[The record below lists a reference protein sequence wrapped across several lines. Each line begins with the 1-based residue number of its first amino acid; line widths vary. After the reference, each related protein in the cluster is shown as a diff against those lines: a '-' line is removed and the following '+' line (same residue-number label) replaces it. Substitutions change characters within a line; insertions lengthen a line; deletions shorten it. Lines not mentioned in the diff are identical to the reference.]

1 MKRADRLM
9 QIVQL
14 LRRGGLHR
22 AETLAQATGVHVR
35 TIYRDMDTLAASGV
49 PVSGE
54 RGVGYRIT
62 AAVTLPALNLTMA
75 EVEALT
81 VGLAIVGQSNDVALS
96 RAAQAL
102 SARLD
107 HLLPEETGEPAHH
120 ALAIY
125 PFADAARGFQHL
137 AALRQAVRARQRVQV
152 TLQGRTIS
160 LRPLRL
166 DYWGRLWTLTAWNET
181 SRRFDD
187 LRLDQITGLR
197 LLPGLFVDEPGKT
210 LDDYRAGLSGSAP

>member
-9 QIVQL
+9 RLVTI

-22 AETLAQATGVHVR
+22 AEALAAELGVHVR

-49 PVSGE
+49 PVAGE

-62 AAVTLPALNLTMA
+62 AAVTLPPLNLTMD

-81 VGLAIVGQSNDVALS
+81 IGLAVVGASTETALARGAQS
-96 RAAQAL
+96 L
-102 SARLD
+102 SAKLD
-107 HLLPEETGEPAHH
+107 AVLPEETGEASAR

-125 PFADAARGFQHL
+125 PFAEAARGFQHL
-137 AALRQAVRARQRVQV
+137 PTLRQAVRARQRVQV
-152 TLQGRTIS
+152 THEGRTLT

-166 DYWGRLWTLTAWNET
+166 DYWGRLWTLTAWVET
-181 SRRFDD
+181 TRRFED
-187 LRLDQITGLR
+187 LRLDRLHQIR

-210 LDDYRAGLSGSAP
+210 LADYRTR

>member
-9 QIVQL
+9 RLVTI

-22 AETLAQATGVHVR
+22 AEALAAELGVHVR

-49 PVSGE
+49 PVAGE

-62 AAVTLPALNLTMA
+62 AAVTLPPLNLTMD

-81 VGLAIVGQSNDVALS
+81 IGLAVVGASTETALARGAQS
-96 RAAQAL
+96 L
-102 SARLD
+102 SAKLD
-107 HLLPEETGEPAHH
+107 AVLPEETGEASAR

-125 PFADAARGFQHL
+125 PFAEAARGFQHL
-137 AALRQAVRARQRVQV
+137 PTLRQAVRARQRVQV
-152 TLQGRTIS
+152 THEGRTLT

-166 DYWGRLWTLTAWNET
+166 DYWGRLWTLTAWVET
-181 SRRFDD
+181 TRRFED
-187 LRLDQITGLR
+187 LRLDRLHQSR

-210 LDDYRAGLSGSAP
+210 LADYRTR